1 MVKFG
6 SFVLLYKISSKGLIV
21 SRRQCLLFFFALLIM
36 QLSGKVTGQKEQNK
50 TITINDESVKS
61 IIKYS
66 ARDSIFKDVR
76 KKQVHLYGQANVQ
89 MDGIEMTAG
98 YICIDLEKNELQAR
112 FSYDKDSNK
121 IEFPVFTEGNETIQC
136 VSIKYNTKT
145 KKGFLEELSL
155 KQEELYFRMEIAKKH
170 EDDELHLRHGKLS
183 TCDLPDPHYHFQLAR
198 GVIVPD
204 ERIVTGP
211 LNLHINGIPTPL
223 GLPFALIPTKQK
235 EQVKGLLFPEFV
247 PLSAYGFG
255 VQKLGYYIP
264 INDFLQTTLY
274 ANLYNRGSWGL
285 RNDLDYAKRYGFTGK
300 LSLGFQQFRLGFP
313 SNSNQN
319 KFSLMWSH
327 RQDPKASPYWNF
339 SSSVNLIS
347 DNNSKNNLDPINP
360 EYFSNSFNS
369 DININ
374 RLFPGKP
381 FSMGLKWSLR
391 QNSVA
396 KNIALISPIMNAN
409 LTRVFPFKK
418 IFSYPKNELTKAVSR
433 IGLTYNFEGQNRS
446 SFADTLLNQAN
457 FQQIGQQFLNGIS
470 QSMSIQTSL
479 GLFSNTI
486 KINPVFN
493 YGNKLNF
500 QQTRKSFDVTTNST
514 LTDTLR
520 EFGMAHE
527 VNFNVTATTVVYSY
541 YELIGKSKPKL
552 RHLLTPSIGY
562 RYVPMLNPLISDSVG
577 VNQSVVK
584 YSPYERSIYSVGNSV
599 GASFLTFGFNNTL
612 ELKMKSEKD
621 TVTGYKKIRLIDQFS
636 INGNYDYLK
645 DSMRLSMISLN
656 LRISPKNWLNF
667 VSNAS
672 FSPYAWDSTGANL
685 STFALRNNQGI
696 GRLLSGNFTTTLLLA
711 PKKTRK
717 IMSEKVESSNQNWNS
732 AFAYF
737 SLHPEHAIYFDIPW
751 KVTFSHIYSLQA
763 NQFITSSN
771 SKSFN
776 QVQTIS
782 CSGDV
787 SFTKTWNLSGNVN
800 YNLMDGGITN
810 AFFTLNRNLHCWA
823 LSFYWVPIGGNKSF
837 LLSIRNT
844 SSLFKDAKFDF
855 RKPPVFL

>member
-1 MVKFG
+1 VAR
-6 SFVLLYKISSKGLIV
+6 YKISSKGLNVI
-21 SRRQCLLFFFALLIM
+21 SRCREFFFVALLIM
-36 QLSGKVTGQKEQNK
+36 QFSNQVTAQQG
-50 TITINDESVKS
+50 INDTLTVNDEVVKS
-61 IIKYS
+61 IVKYS
-66 ARDSIFKDVR
+66 AKDSIYNDIE

-89 MDGIEMTAG
+89 MDGIEMSAG

-112 FSYDKDSNK
+112 YSYDKDSNK

-136 VSIKYNTKT
+136 VSLKYNIKT

-155 KQEELYFRMEIAKKH
+155 KQEELYFRMEKAKKQA
-170 EDDELHLRHGKLS
+170 DDELHLRHGKLS
-183 TCDLPDPHYHFQLAR
+183 TCDLPEPHYHFQLSK

-255 VQKLGYYIP
+255 VQNLGYYIP

-285 RNDLDYAKRYGFTGK
+285 RNELDYSKRYGYIGK

-313 SNSNQN
+313 TESNQN
-319 KFSLMWSH
+319 KFSLIWSH
-327 RQDPKASPYWNF
+327 RQDPKASPYWSF

-347 DNNSKNNLDPINP
+347 DNNSKNNLDPLNP

-369 DININ
+369 DINMS

-381 FSMGLKWSLR
+381 FTMGLKWSLR

-396 KNIALISPIMNAN
+396 KNIALISPILNAN
-409 LTRVFPFKK
+409 LTRIFPFKRLLP
-418 IFSYPKNELTKAVSR
+418 FPKNEVAKAITK

-446 SFADTLLNQAN
+446 SFADSLLIQAD
-457 FQQIGQQFLNGIS
+457 FQKIGQQFLNGIS
-470 QSMSIQTSL
+470 QAISLQTSV
-479 GLFSNTI
+479 GLFSNTL
-486 KINPVFN
+486 KINPVMN
-493 YGNKLNF
+493 YGNKINF
-500 QQTRKSFDVTTNST
+500 QQTRKFYDPNTNST
-514 LTDTLR
+514 KTDTVQVP
-520 EFGMAHE
+520 GMAHE
-527 VNFNVTATTVVYSY
+527 FNLNVTATTLVYSY
-541 YELIGKSKPKL
+541 YEFHGKSKAKL
-552 RHLLTPSIGY
+552 RHLLTPSLGY
-562 RYVPMLNPLISDSVG
+562 RFVPKLNSLLADSIG
-577 VNQSVVK
+577 VNQSFVQ
-584 YSPYERSIYSVGNSV
+584 YSRYERSIYNVGNTV

-612 ELKMKSEKD
+612 ELKVKSEKD
-621 TVTGYKKIRLIDQFS
+621 TISGFKKIRLIDQFS
-636 INGNYDYLK
+636 ITGNYDFLK
-645 DSMRLSMISLN
+645 DSMQLSIISMN

-672 FSPYAWDSTGANL
+672 FSPYSWNNTGASL
-685 STFALRNNQGI
+685 SSYAWSNNQGL
-696 GRLLSGNFTTTLLLA
+696 GRFLSGNFTTSLLLA
-711 PKKTRK
+711 PIKSRK
-717 IMSEKVESSNQNWNS
+717 MMEEKVEASTQQWNS
-732 AFAYF
+732 AYAYF
-737 SLHPEHAIYFDIPW
+737 SLHPEQAIYFDIPW
-751 KVTFSHIYSLQA
+751 KLSISHIYSLLA
-763 NQFITSSN
+763 NQNISSTN
-771 SKSFN
+771 IKTYN
-776 QVQTIS
+776 QIQTIS
-782 CSGDV
+782 FSGDV

-800 YNLMDGGITN
+800 LNLMNGSLTN

-855 RKPPVFL
+855 RNPPVFL